1 MIYLQYNQA
10 LRMRAIQMVDL
21 KAQHDKL
28 QPILNDKILEV
39 VNSTAY
45 IKGQEV
51 QLFEQELA
59 AYLDVK
65 HVIACANGTDALQ
78 LAMMALGL
86 KPGDEVIT
94 TNFTYVATAEI
105 IALLQ
110 LKPVL
115 VDVHPDTFNIDI
127 SVIEK
132 VITSKTKAIVPVHLF
147 GQCSQMEELMAIAK
161 KHNLFVVEDTAQA
174 LGADYIYQS
183 GRRQK
188 AGTIGDIGTTSFFP
202 SKNLGCMGDG
212 GALFTNDDDL
222 ALKIR
227 MIANHGQ
234 SKQYYHDLVGVNSRL
249 DTIQAAILRIKLKNL
264 DEYGALRANAARV
277 YDELLKDISG
287 IITPVRI
294 GYSNHVFHQYVLKTH
309 EVNRDG
315 LINYLKSVDI
325 PCNIYYPVPLNE
337 QKPYMDNSREFPV
350 TKALCQSVFA
360 LPMHTELDY
369 KQQGFIV
376 NQIKRYLSL

>member
-1 MIYLQYNQA
+1 
-10 LRMRAIQMVDL
+10 
-21 KAQHDKL
+21 
-28 QPILNDKILEV
+28 
-39 VNSTAY
+39 
-45 IKGQEV
+45 
-51 QLFEQELA
+51 
-59 AYLDVK
+59 
-65 HVIACANGTDALQ
+65 
-78 LAMMALGL
+78 
-86 KPGDEVIT
+86 
-94 TNFTYVATAEI
+94 
-105 IALLQ
+105 
-110 LKPVL
+110 
-115 VDVHPDTFNIDI
+115 
-127 SVIEK
+127 
-132 VITSKTKAIVPVHLF
+132 
-147 GQCSQMEELMAIAK
+147 
-161 KHNLFVVEDTAQA
+161 
-174 LGADYIYQS
+174 
-183 GRRQK
+183 
-188 AGTIGDIGTTSFFP
+188 
-202 SKNLGCMGDG
+202 MGDG

-277 YDELLKDISG
+277 YDVLLKDISG

-337 QKPYMDNSREFPV
+337 QKPYMDNSRGFPV

-369 KQQGFIV
+369 EQQEFII
-376 NQIKRYLSL
+376 NHIKKYFSL